1 MPEQKPTGKKAVF
14 GPLLKPPSRLLLAF
28 AVGFDRISEFNG
40 RRYMNTMTR
49 YNQWPGQ
56 AQDPLKQVFDRF
68 IEGTL
73 FPNTSTDESAV
84 VTSQWVPRVDIKEET
99 NRFVLYADIP
109 GVDPQDI
116 EVQMDKGMLTIKG
129 ERRGEATLESESF
142 SRIERRHGS
151 FHRRFALPDSA
162 DPEGISASGQNGV
175 LQIVIPKRPETTP
188 RRIQVGSV
196 FNS

>member
-1 MPEQKPTGKKAVF
+1 MNNMMRQSQWSNRGLGQDPIRQA
-14 GPLLKPPSRLLLAF
+14 
-28 AVGFDRISEFNG
+28 FDRLF
-40 RRYMNTMTR
+40 
-49 YNQWPGQ
+49 
-56 AQDPLKQVFDRF
+56 
-68 IEGTL
+68 EGSL
-73 FPNTSTDESAV
+73 FQNESGDESSV
-84 VTSQWVPRVDIKEET
+84 VTSQWVPRVDIKEEA

-109 GVDPQDI
+109 GVNPEDI

-129 ERRGEATLESESF
+129 ERREEARENESF
-142 SRIERRHGS
+142 SRIERRHGN

-196 FNS
+196 LDS